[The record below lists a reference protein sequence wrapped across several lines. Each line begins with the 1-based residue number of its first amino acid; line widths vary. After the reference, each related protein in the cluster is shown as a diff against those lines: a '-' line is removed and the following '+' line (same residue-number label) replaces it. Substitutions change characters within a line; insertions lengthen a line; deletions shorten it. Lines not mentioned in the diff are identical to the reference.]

1 MKIVEQKWSLS
12 EDDLGLLVGDPILT
26 ELLKNRIIIHFDTAP
41 DLDELE
47 ISCNN
52 FYHIRSMGTKIF
64 QFWFADPTD
73 YENFRQHAIGY
84 KMSLDNSDK

>member
-1 MKIVEQKWSLS
+1 MRIVEQKWSLS
-12 EDDLGLLVGDPILT
+12 EDDLGLLAGDPIMYKLMQH
-26 ELLKNRIIIHFDTAP
+26 RIIIHFDTAP

-47 ISCNN
+47 IECNN

-64 QFWFADPTD
+64 QFWFADPVD
-73 YENFRQHAIGY
+73 YENFRHHAIGY